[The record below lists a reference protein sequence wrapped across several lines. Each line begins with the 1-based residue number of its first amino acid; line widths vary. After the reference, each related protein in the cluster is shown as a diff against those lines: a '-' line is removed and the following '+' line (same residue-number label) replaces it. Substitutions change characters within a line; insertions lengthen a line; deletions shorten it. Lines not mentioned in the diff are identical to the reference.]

1 MFNDNILM
9 YFPHF
14 GFVNIFK
21 LLFKMTCM
29 FNDNI
34 LMHFSD
40 SILTFGY

>member
-14 GFVNIFK
+14 GCVDVVK
-21 LLFKMTCM
+21 LLVKMTCV

-40 SILTFGY
+40 SI